1 MISETVYDPK
11 NFHNCCEE
19 LMENWSNKLNKVFV
33 LRSKYAHSDVKNF
46 YSQNFKYIGKPFF
59 LAEDATK
66 DRHEK
71 PVGSIWSEVR
81 NDNSIPNAYRHST
94 EAQPLH
100 TDGSYIPNFPSSTL
114 MACVRNNV
122 KGGETTFIDSILVY
136 EILESVDPSL
146 LRNLLENDFIHERS
160 GFTKKQRVMIDSN
173 NNIYLNWNFYCL
185 SQVLSNN
192 QKKIAKEFYTFL
204 NQSAEINS
212 AKMSVILRPGDS
224 VFWRDNLCLHG
235 RNSFFAEQKS
245 DRFLWKCAIDIGSSI
260 ESEI

>member
-1 MISETVYDPK
+1 MIIETIYDPK

-19 LMENWSNKLNKVFV
+19 LMENWSNKLNKVFI

-122 KGGETTFIDSILVY
+122 KGGETTFIDSISVY

-146 LRNLLENDFIHERS
+146 LRKL
-160 GFTKKQRVMIDSN
+160 
-173 NNIYLNWNFYCL
+173 
-185 SQVLSNN
+185 
-192 QKKIAKEFYTFL
+192 
-204 NQSAEINS
+204 
-212 AKMSVILRPGDS
+212 
-224 VFWRDNLCLHG
+224 
-235 RNSFFAEQKS
+235 
-245 DRFLWKCAIDIGSSI
+245 
-260 ESEI
+260 